1 MDRAFQWG
9 NCTIKEEKI
18 KKGVIKIHLFHIDKK

>member
-9 NCTIKEEKI
+9 NCTIKEEKV
-18 KKGVIKIHLFHIDKK
+18 KLKLTK